1 MIETIDR
8 LIERLAFV
16 MAMLGGLVLIAV
28 MLIVVV
34 SITGRGLI
42 FLGLGPVPGDF
53 ELVEAG
59 SAFAIFAFLG
69 WCQYNRGHV
78 TVDLFLGRAGPKVN
92 AWIDLVSAVL
102 MTVAATVIAWRLF
115 AGLGDKM
122 RYGETT
128 FILQFPLWWSYA
140 AALTGAATFALVS
153 AWTIL
158 RGIREVRAA
167 GGPKAATAE

>member
-16 MAMLGGLVLIAV
+16 MAMLGGLVLVAV

-34 SITGRGLI
+34 SITGRGLVS
-42 FLGLGPVPGDF
+42 LGLGPIPGDF

-92 AWIDLVSAVL
+92 AWIDLISAVL
-102 MTVAATVIAWRLF
+102 MTIAATVIAWRLS
-115 AGLGDKM
+115 AGLGDKF
-122 RYGETT
+122 RYGETS
-128 FILQFPLWWSYA
+128 FILRFPLWWSYA
-140 AALTGAATFALVS
+140 AALTGAVTFALVS

-158 RGIREVRAA
+158 RGVREIRSA
-167 GGPKAATAE
+167 GSAQTTHAR

>member
-1 MIETIDR
+1 MIETVDR

-42 FLGLGPVPGDF
+42 SVGLGPIPGDF

-69 WCQYNRGHV
+69 WCQFHRGHV
-78 TVDLFLGRAGPKVN
+78 TVDLFLGRAGPRVN
-92 AWIDLVSAVL
+92 AWIDLLSAIL
-102 MTVAATVIAWRLF
+102 MTIAATVIAWRLA

-128 FILQFPLWWSYA
+128 FVLQFPLWWSYA
-140 AALTGAATFALVS
+140 AALTGAVTFALVS

-158 RGIREVRAA
+158 RGIRELRAA
-167 GGPKAATAE
+167 GVAKATRAG